1 MIKKDVSLN
10 IFLAVYILCSLAF
23 HQGPLIKWLDTI
35 VNFSSFSGVSAFL
48 FIEVL
53 SILLWVILLTPIFF
67 ISIKLGKFL
76 AVVLLLVNATATFW
90 MNSLGIIIN
99 QELIASLFFTEYSEA
114 SEFLNP
120 EYLFHMF
127 IFGLA
132 PSVLVA
138 LASIKPITRI
148 RLALYPIGSI
158 AMLAVITS

>member
-67 ISIKLGKFL
+67 ISIKLGKFF
-76 AVVLLLVNATATFW
+76 AVVLLFVNATATFW
-90 MNSLGIIIN
+90 MNSLGIVIN
-99 QELIASLFFTEYSEA
+99 QELIASLFFTDYSEA
-114 SEFLNP
+114 SGFLNQ
-120 EYLFHMF
+120 EYLIHLL
-127 IFGLA
+127 IFGLTPSIFVA
-132 PSVLVA
+132 LVPIKPMKRLKYLDTQSVL
-138 LASIKPITRI
+138 
-148 RLALYPIGSI
+148 GSY
-158 AMLAVITS
+158 